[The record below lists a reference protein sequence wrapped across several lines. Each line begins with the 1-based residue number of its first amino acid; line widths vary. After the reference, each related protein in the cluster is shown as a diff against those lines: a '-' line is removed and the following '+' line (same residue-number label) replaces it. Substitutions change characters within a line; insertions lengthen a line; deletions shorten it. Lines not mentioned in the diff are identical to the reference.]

1 MSAVKV
7 EIADAPPSEGPEPEP
22 RESRADSPDSSSPP
36 PSSPP
41 PSDPEVEREI
51 TKRELIRSVANIL
64 VVVLYMVFTLLR
76 DRDAG
81 VVVIDPD
88 DSDDWDE

>member
-7 EIADAPPSEGPEPEP
+7 EIADAPPHEEEPEASAAEEP
-22 RESRADSPDSSSPP
+22 ESAPP
-36 PSSPP
+36 PGPHP
-41 PSDPEVEREI
+41 AVEREI

-64 VVVLYMVFTLLR
+64 IVILYMVFTLLR

-81 VVVIDPD
+81 VVVVDPD
-88 DSDDWDE
+88 DSDDWAE